1 MQSDNGKG
9 YRVLVVDDEHDTITV
24 ISQGLTRNGFRVSA
38 YSDPLFAL
46 AEFKESYYD
55 IILLDV
61 RMPNLTGFE
70 LAKRIWQKDANAK
83 IAFMS
88 AYEIYE
94 KDAAVNFGGLRTVH
108 FISKPVTAAA
118 LTEILRQNI
127 EASLQN

>member
-1 MQSDNGKG
+1 MQSDDGKG
-9 YRVLVVDDEHDTITV
+9 YRVLVVDDERDTIAV

-46 AEFKESYYD
+46 GEFKEHYYD
-55 IILLDV
+55 VILLDV
-61 RMPNLTGFE
+61 RMPNLSGFE

-88 AYEIYE
+88 AYEIHE
-94 KDAAVNFGGLRTVH
+94 KEALVNVGGLRTVH

-118 LTEILRQNI
+118 LTEILKRTMEEPKKN
-127 EASLQN
+127 